1 MPRAELGRVHNKKNF
16 TGLVPLFDPVHASHD
31 RAGKHVYDRA
41 SGFGRACS
49 FDRHITTGAAHV
61 VVNPEASCPCAA
73 ASSNAIVIV
82 MIVFI
87 CRL

>member
-1 MPRAELGRVHNKKNF
+1 MPRAELGRVHNKKTNF

-49 FDRHITTGAAHV
+49 LGRHITTGAAHV
-61 VVNPEASCPCAA
+61 VVNAEAMGLPLFPARSQTERYSP
-73 ASSNAIVIV
+73 
-82 MIVFI
+82 
-87 CRL
+87 RER